1 MTVHMEKRRL
11 YLLSFRNP
19 CVNGKSLTRSS
30 SLLCVIYYSNKR
42 AKISLKVKNKDPA
55 SGYNDQ
61 CGSPSIKSLFW
72 SIAQYCFCLIATV
85 SDKNLEPLWQTKTLK
100 NFGKFRSLSFSS
112 SLLQCFCSHETL
124 QSLLNI
130 AEGKGSACV
139 FQGFLARTVA
149 LFGWKTRNEHFLK
162 LFFKGRKSLN
172 WLRLV
177 SSFRF
182 SDPV

>member
-1 MTVHMEKRRL
+1 M
-11 YLLSFRNP
+11 
-19 CVNGKSLTRSS
+19 
-30 SLLCVIYYSNKR
+30 
-42 AKISLKVKNKDPA
+42 KNKDPA

-72 SIAQYCFCLIATV
+72 SIAQYCFRLIATV